1 MIRLLLL
8 IVLSLSG
15 VAMASE
21 EPKFSIESKTENYEI
36 RKYDSVIVAET
47 KIDSEFEGAGS
58 QAFQILAD
66 YIFGGNKS
74 KTKISKTA
82 PVSQQAASEKIA
94 MTAPVSQ
101 VKAGSGFLVQFTM
114 PRTFTLETL
123 PVPNDERVRIRKIP
137 ERRLAVFRYTGT
149 WSEQRY
155 NDKLKEFIAV
165 LKQDG
170 VLTAGEP
177 VFARYNPPFMP
188 SFLRRNEI
196 WLEAVGT
203 KQTHE

>member
-21 EPKFSIESKTENYEI
+21 EPKYSVESKTENYEI

-74 KTKISKTA
+74 KTKISMTA

-101 VKAGSGFLVQFTM
+101 VKAGSGFLIQFTM

-170 VLTAGEP
+170 VPTAGEP

-203 KQTHE
+203 KQTHD